1 LYTKRNT
8 AFHIINYLK
17 RNDFYIIKEM
27 SSALVYTGNYF
38 NNESEY
44 KSAFDEFDLRERI
57 SDDIVLF

>member
-1 LYTKRNT
+1 
-8 AFHIINYLK
+8 
-17 RNDFYIIKEM
+17 M